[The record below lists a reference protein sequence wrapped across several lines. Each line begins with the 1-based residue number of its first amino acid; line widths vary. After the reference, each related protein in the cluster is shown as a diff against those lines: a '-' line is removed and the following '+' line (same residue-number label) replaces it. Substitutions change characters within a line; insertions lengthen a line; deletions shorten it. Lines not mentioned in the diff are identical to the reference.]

1 MNDIPRAKE
10 ALEAMSQAR
19 MALILGSSGN
29 PTRTFYATTSMRLGI
44 VPSLDIPT
52 AATDS
57 VSVFVNPEYVLSLD
71 IDERIG
77 VMVHEVEHCVNLDV
91 ERGEGKDP
99 LLWNVCADLHRNR
112 VILESGFKLPKG
124 CLDDPAMLRRSVEET
139 YYYYPRETKPEEHGG
154 SGSGGEGKPGQ
165 NFKGNIGGIL
175 PSPRKVIPGETPE
188 EAAQAQHEANAKSSM
203 EWQQAAEQAAM
214 IARAAGTLPGH
225 IESLIKSNKEAQVD
239 WRQELE
245 EFVKATVY
253 STDRTWARPNRRFV
267 SQGIYMPSV
276 IREGCGTI
284 VNVFDTSGSV
294 PIKAHEL
301 FLAEM
306 RKQHEELKPEKLI
319 AIWCDTEV
327 QRVVEFGPEDE
338 IEYPYIGGGGTYF
351 APGFDWISEN
361 NIEPDVV
368 IYLTDLYPADNPPEP
383 PYPVLWACVTPELK
397 WAWGKTIFLDIT
409 KE

>member
-29 PTRTFYATTSMRLGI
+29 PTRTFYATLAMRLG
-44 VPSLDIPT
+44 VEASASIPT
-52 AATDS
+52 AATDGKTL
-57 VSVFVNPEYVLSLD
+57 FANPEFILKLTQ
-71 IDERIG
+71 DERIG
-77 VMVHEVEHCVNLDV
+77 VVAHEVDHCTRLHM
-91 ERGEGKDP
+91 ERMEGKDP
-99 LLWNVCADLHRNR
+99 TKWNIATDLHINR
-112 VILESGFKLPKG
+112 DLLASGFVLPKG
-124 CLDDPAMLRRSVEET
+124 CLDDFSKIKRSEEET
-139 YYYYPRETKPEEHGG
+139 YFYLPDQPNGEGG
-154 SGSGGEGKPGQ
+154 GGKPGDGQ
-165 NFKGNIGGIL
+165 GGKGQDFEGNIGGVL
-175 PSPRKVIPGETPE
+175 PAPRKAKPGETPD
-188 EAAQAQHEANAKSSM
+188 EAAQGQREASAKAAQ

-225 IESLIKSNKEAQVD
+225 IESLIKTNKAAQVD

-245 EFVKATVY
+245 EFLKATVY

-327 QRVVEFGPEDE
+327 QRVVEFGPDDE

-351 APGFDWISEN
+351 SPGFDWISEN

-397 WAWGKTIFLDIT
+397 WAWGKTIHLDIT
-409 KE
+409 K

>member
-1 MNDIPRAKE
+1 MPDIPRAKE

-29 PTRTFYATTSMRLGI
+29 PTRTFYATLAMRLG
-44 VPSLDIPT
+44 VEASASIPT
-52 AATDS
+52 AATDGKTL
-57 VSVFVNPEYVLSLD
+57 FANPDFILKLTQ
-71 IDERIG
+71 DERIG
-77 VMVHEVEHCVNLDV
+77 VVAHEVDHCTRLHM
-91 ERGEGKDP
+91 ERMEGKDP
-99 LLWNVCADLHRNR
+99 TKWNIATDLHINR
-112 VILESGFKLPKG
+112 DLLASGFVLPSGVLNDFSQIK
-124 CLDDPAMLRRSVEET
+124 RSEEET
-139 YYYYPRETKPEEHGG
+139 YFYLPDQPKGE
-154 SGSGGEGKPGQ
+154 GGEGKPGDGQ
-165 NFKGNIGGIL
+165 GGKGQDFEGNIGGVL
-175 PSPRKVIPGETPE
+175 PAPREAKPGETPE
-188 EAAQAQHEANAKSSM
+188 EAAQGRREASAKAAQ

-225 IESLIKSNKEAQVD
+225 IESLIKTNKAAQVD

-284 VNVFDTSGSV
+284 VYIEDISGSV
-294 PIKAHEL
+294 PYQAHQQSS
-301 FLAEM
+301 AEVI
-306 RKQHEELKPEKLI
+306 RLHSELKPERLI
-319 AIWCDTEV
+319 VLYVDTEV
-327 QRVVEFGPEDE
+327 QKVEEFGPDDE
-338 IEYPYIGGGGTYF
+338 VYIGFTGGGGTYF

-397 WAWGKTIFLDIT
+397 WAWGRTIFLDIT